1 MVAARPVSWLPF
13 RVIALSLA
21 MGTMGATM
29 ASPLFPFYADLWGLA
44 ASSITIVFV
53 SYMIGVMAAFLFLG
67 RLTDRLGPV
76 PVLRAALL
84 LILGGLSLSA
94 TAGGLGSL
102 IAARFAIGI
111 ASGMVTTSATVGL
124 VAFEPLG
131 TVRRAPLIASMTTM
145 AGFGLGPLVAGVAA
159 QLAASPLVTPYL
171 VVLAPTALVFGG
183 LLAVRTAGR
192 GENAAAAG
200 GARAVRLSLMP
211 RLVLPDREALPGFLV
226 ASFAVFTAYGL
237 FSLLASLAPTFL
249 KDLLPWHGP
258 AVSGVALA
266 MVLFCSAGVQFP
278 ARRLEPKTGLRM
290 ALSLMGLGVILL
302 GLSLGLHIAPLFFA
316 ADLSIGLGHGLA
328 FMSGIAIVD
337 RIAGE
342 HNRGGL
348 LSSFLSIG
356 YLGTIAPILAVG
368 FLSDA
373 VGVSNAVIAFCA
385 VSTLSTGLLLSTARL
400 VPVHVRAG

>member
-124 VAFEPLG
+124 VAFEPAG
-131 TVRRAPLIASMTTM
+131 AVRRAPLIASMTTM

-183 LLAVRTAGR
+183 LLAVRTAGSR
-192 GENAAAAG
+192 RNAEAG
-200 GARAVRLSLMP
+200 GARTVRLSLMP

-266 MVLFCSAGVQFP
+266 TVLFCSAGVQFP

-290 ALSLMGLGVILL
+290 ALSLMGTGVILL

-337 RIAGE
+337 RISGE

-373 VGVSNAVIAFCA
+373 VGVANAVIAFCA
-385 VSTLSTGLLLSTARL
+385 VSTLSTAFLLSTARL
-400 VPVHVRAG
+400 VPVHARAG